1 MVEISIEAIL
11 ALVAMCCGAG
21 YLLGKDIHKTKK

>member
-1 MVEISIEAIL
+1 MVEISLEALLTLIT
-11 ALVAMCCGAG
+11 MCAGAG